1 MRVYHSAGVI
11 RSSPDLVEVLLFGG
25 KREATKGGAHIAET
39 SLLKFGNWLAN
50 KTLL

>member
-1 MRVYHSAGVI
+1 MRAAHGAGMI

-25 KREATKGGAHIAET
+25 KREAIEGGAHIAET